1 MKLGRQTALVV
12 LLALLVA
19 AAGCSSL
26 AGIEGDSTSST
37 PPAPEG
43 GTVATSAGDTPAGN
57 ADTKLI
63 RIENINGGPAYYE
76 FNATGPIKFAG
87 GADPQ
92 GGEVDPD
99 RVDGNSAVG
108 TVKYQD
114 VDSFTIPADAGVV
127 QFVNYDDAKLNV
139 TVGGNKIDIDSPKNP
154 PQQDNRSSSGDGVK
168 QKSSENNASSSN
180 QQSTEM
186 QVLRIK
192 APQGS
197 TQRYEFAVTG
207 DLERGSKFDAAD
219 EAVNPD
225 SLNGNTASGS
235 VGEGGADTYL
245 IPKGES
251 VVEFKNYGEGTLYV
265 TLGGQPV
272 EVDDVDQ
279 TYNDSTGPPQL
290 NFDAEITSITPHQ
303 SSLTRGDSSA
313 ATDITIKNTGNIVHT
328 FTVTVS
334 AMDQTGSLYPPT
346 DWISQTITLDPD
358 EKGTV
363 TLQTPVRSSW
373 PTGTYGM
380 RAIVWMGSD
389 FGSQLDRETRER
401 AFQVEEPVE
410 PNVDATVQSFTPRQG
425 SYVEGDTQHADVIVK
440 NTGNV
445 EHTFAVG
452 YSVLTPS
459 GEPRSN
465 GEETTVTLAPGES
478 QAVQVSWNV
487 VDGAPTG
494 TYGAVAAVWKSD
506 SFNTRLD
513 RMEKGNVFEVVENT
527 GPAGDAEITSIST
540 NGPQLTRGSSSAW
553 ANITIKNTGN
563 VRKTFY
569 VSFTPR
575 TESGNPIEQQSA
587 NEPVTLDPGE
597 TGTVN
602 LVANVFPEW
611 GTGAFDARATVW
623 DGDPTFGGDLT
634 KLDRESQNGAYV
646 VVEQGTPEPTSVD
659 ATITDFRPGTGTY
672 YQTGTQFTS
681 VTVKNTGNTEH
692 TFVVGYSVID
702 PGGEGRS
709 NGDERTVTLA
719 PGESKTVEVAWT
731 VVEAAPA
738 GTYGAVAAVWQS
750 DNFDTRLDKVER
762 NDVFVVEET

>member
-1 MKLGRQTALVV
+1 MKSGRQTALVV

-37 PPAPEG
+37 PSAPEG
-43 GTVATSAGDTPAGN
+43 GTVAASAGDTPAGN

-76 FNATGPIKFAG
+76 FNATGPIEFAG

-99 RVDGNSAVG
+99 RIDGNSAVG
-108 TVKYQD
+108 TVNYQD
-114 VDSFTIPADAGVV
+114 VDSFTIPADAGIV

-139 TVGGNKIDIDSPKNP
+139 TVGGNKIEIDSPKNL

-265 TLGGQPV
+265 TLDGQPV

-313 ATDITIKNTGNIVHT
+313 ATDITIKNTGNVVHT

-410 PNVDATVQSFTPRQG
+410 PNVDATIQSFTPRQG
-425 SYVEGDTQHADVIVK
+425 SYVEGDTQYADVIVK

-506 SFNTRLD
+506 SFNTRLNRVQQD
-513 RMEKGNVFEVVENT
+513 NVF
-527 GPAGDAEITSIST
+527 
-540 NGPQLTRGSSSAW
+540 
-553 ANITIKNTGN
+553 
-563 VRKTFY
+563 
-569 VSFTPR
+569 
-575 TESGNPIEQQSA
+575 
-587 NEPVTLDPGE
+587 
-597 TGTVN
+597 
-602 LVANVFPEW
+602 
-611 GTGAFDARATVW
+611 
-623 DGDPTFGGDLT
+623 
-634 KLDRESQNGAYV
+634 
-646 VVEQGTPEPTSVD
+646 
-659 ATITDFRPGTGTY
+659 
-672 YQTGTQFTS
+672 S
-681 VTVKNTGNTEH
+681 VT
-692 TFVVGYSVID
+692 
-702 PGGEGRS
+702 EGS
-709 NGDERTVTLA
+709 
-719 PGESKTVEVAWT
+719 
-731 VVEAAPA
+731 
-738 GTYGAVAAVWQS
+738 
-750 DNFDTRLDKVER
+750 
-762 NDVFVVEET
+762 